1 MDFNSDTIEP
11 ANGKSS
17 ANEYPVRSSSTG
29 PPRWGVCLL
38 DSETQAVGL
47 GRHRSATLWRN
58 HMAFSDDRNSRSG
71 TGIRCLPLQPKLRFA
86 IWHFRPKGTPLCQPG
101 PTAQERRN
109 TNVQSPKGAAIKWI
123 SIPTPSNPPTGNNPQ
138 TNTLFDHHLQ
148 GRPVGAFAFWTR
160 KPRPMA
166 WADIDLPR
174 CGEIT

>member
-1 MDFNSDTIEP
+1 
-11 ANGKSS
+11 
-17 ANEYPVRSSSTG
+17 
-29 PPRWGVCLL
+29 
-38 DSETQAVGL
+38 
-47 GRHRSATLWRN
+47 
-58 HMAFSDDRNSRSG
+58 MAFSDDRNSRSG

-166 WADIDLPR
+166 RAGIDLPR
-174 CGEIT
+174 CGEITWHVRTIATLVRAMTPRAFPSQRDTPVSAWANGPGTNPTAD